1 MFLLDFIK
9 SLIPALSKSEV
20 LEDVRVTESELE
32 TTVIPAANQAAENI
46 KVIKL
51 NSQDNKNLINV
62 FFRNYSLSSSSK
74 NILEEIA
81 NKLPVVLQNLKESE
95 SLFDKEAGKDIIAS
109 GVTNR
114 KAILLRAI
122 EQISFISRFTLD
134 LISVLYY
141 NECKN
146 NESVEN
152 TDEISLPKVTIDRV
166 TKNLAVYATLLS
178 VYGDKKFTIEKRL
191 TDLPDVVLNDSTAS
205 AVLSVYGDNKL
216 DPIGTPLV
224 LGFENNPIYH
234 VRLVIAEWQANRY
247 KSMRDKKKMLE
258 LRLMHLKL
266 LDDKKSDPKLEKEI
280 SYIQSR
286 IDSIEYSM
294 AKMEKDVS

>member
-46 KVIKL
+46 KIIKL